1 MVTRQPEGKL
11 VAKVK
16 DLIRKRGGRV
26 FKIQGDDS
34 SFQEVGIP
42 DLLCCYRGRFV
53 GLEAK
58 IPGNHPSAKQAAIL
72 DEIADAGGYAAVVTT
87 VGEVS
92 RLLATID
99 REVEHGASSRADWP
113 RRYNGT
119 RTVSTFR

>member
-1 MVTRQPEGKL
+1 MSKARQTVVL
-11 VAKVK
+11 
-16 DLIRKRGGRV
+16 RGGRP
-26 FKIQGDDS
+26 FKIQGGAD
-34 SFQEVGIP
+34 SFQEIGIP

-53 GLEAK
+53 GAEAK
-58 IPGNHPSAKQAAIL
+58 MPGNHPSAKQAAVL
-72 DEIADAGGYAAVVTT
+72 DEIAEAGGYALVFTT